1 MKKILFAVCC
11 LIIFIIL
18 ILKNVS
24 FGITEF
30 VDEKKDLTMKIPKT
44 LINKIENKDGLIIL
58 KTIKSKWILKYNMD
72 KIIESL
78 EKKMCNQKDVYYD
91 IANNIKITG
100 YEIKSKNLINY
111 LYINYSKEDYDAYNC
126 QKITHPELIK
136 YVVYSQSDNK
146 CILLNEYKYKNED
159 GNLYNV
165 YLDCIGGIAI
175 QNGAGYFADLKSLL
189 YSNLIDMNDVFNF
202 FEYQVR
208 INNGTKETIDDNG
221 TVLYKTNY
229 LSLLKCN
236 TIDGNKDI
244 YMGNENF
251 VYKSDYCK

>member
-1 MKKILFAVCC
+1 MKKIIFVVCC
-11 LIIFIIL
+11 LIIFLIL

-24 FGITEF
+24 FGITNL

-44 LINKIENKDGLIIL
+44 LINKVENKDSLIII

-91 IANNIKITG
+91 TANNIKITG

-159 GNLYNV
+159 GNLYDV

-189 YSNLIDMNDVFNF
+189 YSNLIDMSDVLNF
-202 FEYQVR
+202 FEYQVE

-229 LSLLKCN
+229 FSLLKCN
-236 TIDGNKDI
+236 TLDGNKDI

>member
-72 KIIESL
+72 NIIESL

-136 YVVYSQSDNK
+136 YVVYS
-146 CILLNEYKYKNED
+146 
-159 GNLYNV
+159 
-165 YLDCIGGIAI
+165 
-175 QNGAGYFADLKSLL
+175 
-189 YSNLIDMNDVFNF
+189 
-202 FEYQVR
+202 
-208 INNGTKETIDDNG
+208 
-221 TVLYKTNY
+221 
-229 LSLLKCN
+229 
-236 TIDGNKDI
+236 
-244 YMGNENF
+244 
-251 VYKSDYCK
+251 